1 MVNEI
6 RESVSPEE
14 WQTRVDLAA
23 LYRLVALYGWDDLV
37 FTHISARV
45 PGEDNHF
52 LLNPY
57 GLLFEEIRASDL
69 VKIDLEG
76 NIVSK
81 TQHFVNAAGFT
92 IHSAVHGNGQHNHAV
107 IHTHSNDGVAVSAQ
121 EHGLLPISQTAMVI
135 RNECAYHDYE
145 GIALN
150 HDERIRLIDDLGDK
164 HCMILRNHG
173 LLATGATCAD
183 AWLRL
188 FFLERA
194 CTMQIKA
201 LSGGSKLNMVP
212 DNVVELVTDQGQM
225 ASEQGIGNLAW
236 PALIRKLDKIDVS
249 YKE

>member
-57 GLLFEEIRASDL
+57 GLLFEEIKASDL
-69 VKIDLEG
+69 VKIDLDG
-76 NIVSK
+76 NIVSE
-81 TQHFVNAAGFT
+81 TEHFVNAAGFT

-150 HDERIRLIDDLGDK
+150 HDERERLLNDLGDK
-164 HCMILRNHG
+164 HCMIL
-173 LLATGATCAD
+173 
-183 AWLRL
+183 
-188 FFLERA
+188 
-194 CTMQIKA
+194 
-201 LSGGSKLNMVP
+201 
-212 DNVVELVTDQGQM
+212 
-225 ASEQGIGNLAW
+225 
-236 PALIRKLDKIDVS
+236 
-249 YKE
+249 

>member
-45 PGEDNHF
+45 PGEENHF

-57 GLLFEEIRASDL
+57 GLLFDEIKASDL
-69 VKIDLEG
+69 VKIDLDG
-76 NIVSK
+76 NIVSE
-81 TQHFVNAAGFT
+81 TEYFVNAAGFT

-150 HDERIRLIDDLGDK
+150 HDERERLLEDLGDK

-201 LSGGSKLNMVP
+201 LSGGSKLNIVP
-212 DNVVELVTDQGQM
+212 DNVVELVTGQGQM

-236 PALIRKLDKIDVS
+236 PALIRKLDKIDLS